1 MQQPNFFNYSFST
14 VGKDKK
20 LNPERKPQTRKKL
33 YNYIDTKYCNR
44 ERSSQNDDM
53 DKDKV
58 F

>member
-1 MQQPNFFNYSFST
+1 MQQQNFFNYSFST
-14 VGKDKK
+14 VGKEKK

-33 YNYIDTKYCNR
+33 YNYIDTKYSNR
-44 ERSSQNDDM
+44 ERSIQSDDM